1 MMAFGIRTFLE
12 TKNTNVLKSNL
23 LKTPEMNLFIKTI
36 DNKCKEILESNKA
49 PYLISIKLDDLK
61 TLNLDNIDEMFKT
74 IQLNIKS
81 SKNEFKINN
90 QASVISS
97 NYNLDFTKEY
107 YKRATERNAEII
119 FFITERGISLIKNGI
134 ELDDEHLFFTE
145 EDFIL
150 YNQKPNIN
158 EIDSVL
164 IKYNQDLKDDSSI
177 MKTFFVDDVTINKNN
192 LSRNTLIKMHLE
204 LMIINLSKYLSRNMK
219 ENFNYGKLHNR
230 DNVIYTED
238 ENGSLIC
245 LEINCLG
252 SYLNSDGISVTNCAN
267 EKINTILNEHINL
280 IKDFIEHIINEV
292 KRNINFVKL
301 VIFDARD
308 NKQDFQFAQLHQ
320 IDKTNFSVF
329 NSIKLEN
336 Q

>member
-1 MMAFGIRTFLE
+1 M
-12 TKNTNVLKSNL
+12 
-23 LKTPEMNLFIKTI
+23 
-36 DNKCKEILESNKA
+36 
-49 PYLISIKLDDLK
+49 
-61 TLNLDNIDEMFKT
+61 
-74 IQLNIKS
+74 
-81 SKNEFKINN
+81 
-90 QASVISS
+90 
-97 NYNLDFTKEY
+97 
-107 YKRATERNAEII
+107 
-119 FFITERGISLIKNGI
+119 
-134 ELDDEHLFFTE
+134 
-145 EDFIL
+145 
-150 YNQKPNIN
+150 
-158 EIDSVL
+158 
-164 IKYNQDLKDDSSI
+164 KDDSSI